1 VILDIFSYFNI
12 SETEEQRPYE
22 YRVRLLNVMLIS
34 AVAVLSVFSSI
45 HFYVNHMLMAYFQ
58 AFWAIIFTFVYFDP
72 IRFLTYR
79 RKENIVVFG
88 TVSLFWLLFAD
99 GGIDQTGIFWVPFFP
114 FLVFVVSGLQRG
126 TRWLAIFTMGLFSIA
141 ALNYADIY
149 PLPYSPQET
158 MFFFVA
164 FLFYTLMALL
174 FEGLRVR
181 QQREL
186 EDKNVHLQNIRETLN
201 ETLSTLEKEVEKR
214 TSELQESNL
223 KLASEVESHKETNL
237 ELSKAEQKF
246 YQAQKME
253 ALGTLVGGIAH
264 DFNSLLSGINAN
276 IFLIQRHIK
285 DKPQVQTPLDDIERM
300 IFHAS
305 NMTKQ
310 LLTYARRDEVKKDSY
325 NLSLFMK
332 EGVKLLLSTL
342 PSRIKLDTI
351 ITNTPLQIFGSSTQL
366 QQVLMNL
373 VNNARDALSKSDT
386 PFIRLVVSTL
396 SEAKSHR
403 VKHPVTGDWAFI
415 SVSDNGE
422 GIGKQYLEQ
431 IFEPFFTTK
440 ETGEGTG
447 LGLAMCYGAVQS
459 HQGIIE
465 VESHQGKGTTFY
477 VYLPLSKKKTSSN
490 EEIHRNIDDD
500 LQGKGELIL
509 LVDDDAAL
517 CQAQKTVLESLGYK
531 VELAKNGFEA
541 IKRYAEVN
549 VDVVIMDI
557 MMPEMGG
564 IKAAQHII
572 AMDDKSKIIFSSGY
586 KKDSSTERF
595 LSVDFEHVE
604 NIHRLEKPFTIQQL
618 CVAIRRELAVR

>member
-1 VILDIFSYFNI
+1 
-12 SETEEQRPYE
+12 
-22 YRVRLLNVMLIS
+22 M
-34 AVAVLSVFSSI
+34 
-45 HFYVNHMLMAYFQ
+45 
-58 AFWAIIFTFVYFDP
+58 
-72 IRFLTYR
+72 
-79 RKENIVVFG
+79 
-88 TVSLFWLLFAD
+88 FWLLFSD
-99 GGIDQTGIFWVPFFP
+99 GGIERTGIFWVPFFP

-126 TRWLAIFTMGLFSIA
+126 IRWLSIFTIGLLSIA
-141 ALNYADIY
+141 VLNYADIY
-149 PLPYSPQET
+149 KLPYSPEET
-158 MFFFVA
+158 VFFFVA

-181 QQREL
+181 QQNEL
-186 EDKNVHLQNIRETLN
+186 ENKNEHLQSVRETLSD
-201 ETLSTLEKEVEKR
+201 TLSTLEKEVEKR

-223 KLASEVESHKETNL
+223 KLAREVESHKATNL
-237 ELSKAEQKF
+237 QLINTEQKF

-310 LLTYARRDEVKKDSY
+310 LLTYARRDEVVKENY

-332 EGVKLLLSTL
+332 EGVKLLQSTL
-342 PSRIKLDTI
+342 PSRIKLDTT
-351 ITNTPLQIFGSSTQL
+351 ITDTPLPILGSSTQL

-373 VNNARDALSKSDT
+373 VNNARDALSNNDT
-386 PFIRLVVSTL
+386 PSVRLVVSTL
-396 SEAKSHR
+396 SEAKSQR
-403 VKHPVTGDWAFI
+403 VKHPVSGDWAFL
-415 SVSDNGE
+415 SVSDNGD
-422 GIGKQYLEQ
+422 GIGAQYLDQ

-465 VESHQGKGTTFY
+465 VESQVGKGTTFY
-477 VYLPLSKKKTSSN
+477 VYLPLSKKQSNPN
-490 EEIHRNIDDD
+490 EEIQRNIDDA

-517 CQAQKTVLESLGYK
+517 CQAQKNVLDNLGYK

-564 IKAAQHII
+564 IKAAQHIV
-572 AMDDKSKIIFSSGY
+572 AMDDKAKIIFSSGY

-595 LSVDFEHVE
+595 LSMHFETVE
-604 NIHRLEKPFTIQQL
+604 SIRRLEKPFTIQQL
-618 CVAIRRELAVR
+618 CTAIQRELVVK